1 MKAIRTKFIPAT
13 NTKPAR
19 ISATAEGG
27 HRIVISYDSE
37 GTQEEAHAKAAIAL
51 CAKLGWTGKLVAG
64 GLDDCYVFCFAKA
77 NHYQI
82 DSLQSDAGFTPTAV
96 KA

>member
-27 HRIVISYDSE
+27 NRVVVSYDHE
-37 GTQEEAHAKAAIAL
+37 GTQEQAHAQAALAL
-51 CAKLGWTGKLVAG
+51 CAKMGWTGALVAG
-64 GLDDCYVFCFAKA
+64 GLEDCYVFCFAGA
-77 NHYQI
+77 NHYGR
-82 DSLQSDAGFTPTAV
+82 DA
-96 KA
+96 